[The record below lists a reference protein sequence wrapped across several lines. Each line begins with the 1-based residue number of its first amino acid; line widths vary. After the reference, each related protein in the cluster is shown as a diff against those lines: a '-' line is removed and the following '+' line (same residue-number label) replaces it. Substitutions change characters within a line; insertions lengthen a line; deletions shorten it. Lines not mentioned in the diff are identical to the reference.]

1 MAARLAR
8 RRLPRL
14 DPRLTISVVYV
25 CSMFMSTL
33 DSTIVN
39 VALPTLG
46 RAFGEPVSA
55 IGIVV
60 VAYLVSL
67 AISIPA
73 SGWMGDR
80 FGGARVLLSALAVF
94 TAASAACG
102 LAQTLPEL
110 VVFRVVQGLAGGMM
124 TPVGMAML
132 YRVYPPHERIVVAR
146 RLMFA
151 TILAPATGPVL
162 GGVLLSLLSWR
173 FVFLVNVPVGL
184 AALLFGLLF
193 VRDRPQSAPGAF
205 DVPGIL
211 LAGIGFGGVMFA
223 LSEGPSV
230 GWSNPAIAI
239 AAGLGI
245 VLLAVLV
252 AVELRTAEPLLNL
265 RLLQNRLFRTVNT
278 AALLSSTAFLGVL
291 YLFTLYVQDG
301 LGASPLV
308 AGLTTFPEALGVVV
322 SAQIVS
328 RIYPWVGPRRMLSFG
343 LLLVSI
349 WIGAMALTGPGTNLW
364 VLRGLMLLLGASI
377 ANVFVPSQAAAF
389 ATITR
394 EDTGRASTLFNSQ
407 RQIGAALGVAVLG
420 TTLGILGPTEP
431 NGHSVSPHLLAYHVA
446 FVVAASIALLGAVLA
461 QLIPDQDAAPT
472 LRRRAA
478 EASEA
483 EG

>member
-1 MAARLAR
+1 
-8 RRLPRL
+8 
-14 DPRLTISVVYV
+14 
-25 CSMFMSTL
+25 
-33 DSTIVN
+33 
-39 VALPTLG
+39 
-46 RAFGEPVSA
+46 
-55 IGIVV
+55 
-60 VAYLVSL
+60 
-67 AISIPA
+67 
-73 SGWMGDR
+73 
-80 FGGARVLLSALAVF
+80 
-94 TAASAACG
+94 
-102 LAQTLPEL
+102 
-110 VVFRVVQGLAGGMM
+110 MM

-146 RLMFA
+146 RLMIA

-162 GGVLLSLLSWR
+162 GGLLLTLLSWR

-193 VRDRPQSAPGAF
+193 VRDRPQPAPGAF

-223 LSEGPSV
+223 LSEGPTV

-245 VLLAVLV
+245 GLLAALV
-252 AVELRTAEPLLNL
+252 AVELRTAEPLLKL

-291 YLFTLYVQDG
+291 YLFTLYIQDA

-322 SAQIVS
+322 SAQVVS
-328 RIYPWVGPRRMLSFG
+328 RIYPWIGPRRMLSFG

-364 VLRGLMLLLGASI
+364 VLRGIMLLLGASI

-389 ATITR
+389 ATITK

-420 TTLGILGPTEP
+420 TTLGILGPTEHT
-431 NGHSVSPHLLAYHVA
+431 GHGVSPHLLAYHVA
-446 FVVAASIALLGAVLA
+446 FVVAAAIALLGAVAA
-461 QLIPDQDAAPT
+461 QLIPDRDAAPT
-472 LRRRAA
+472 LRRRPT

-483 EG
+483 EV